1 MPKIIVLYILKQV
14 TKTIFFT
21 FLILFGILFFN
32 ESIQFLE
39 KASRGDLY
47 PSLLI
52 PVLFYSLPATLE
64 VSIPISVFLG
74 ILISIFNLNKTN
86 ELSFIYQLGMGQK
99 NLTLITLIPV
109 IFCSIFVFFNS
120 FYFVPQSNENLSFLS
135 DSQSFSDKFK
145 LMGEGKINTFPD
157 LGGIIFAKEASD
169 RGFKDVFANFSS
181 ENSDL
186 ILNSKEV
193 LGSSQDEKLNKL
205 TFERGNLVI
214 PSQSGTIDLEFEELF
229 FLFNKKQKLAE
240 KNIERMSLS
249 LLIQEDINEDFY
261 TEFLKRLS
269 LSLMLIISSLLAIP
283 LSLRMAKKGRF
294 TMILSGLVIF
304 LTYYGLVQGQKALV
318 LESSFSSFQ
327 VFSFLHFIFV
337 TIWLLLYGL
346 EQYRFELV
354 NFIIA
359 RNSKNFFI
367 QAFFLTALVFFLLN
381 ILYFKCKNR
390 HIYLI
395 SYSYTCLYI

>member
-240 KNIERMSLS
+240 KNIEKMSLS

-327 VFSFLHFIFV
+327 VFSVLHLIFV

-381 ILYFKCKNR
+381 ILYFNF
-390 HIYLI
+390 
-395 SYSYTCLYI
+395 

>member
-52 PVLFYSLPATLE
+52 PVLFYSLPAILE

-74 ILISIFNLNKTN
+74 ILISIYNLNKTN
-86 ELSFIYQLGMGQK
+86 ELSFIYQLGIGQK
-99 NLTLITLIPV
+99 NLTFVTLIPV
-109 IFCSIFVFFNS
+109 IFCSFFVFFNS

-169 RGFKDVFANFSS
+169 RGFKDVFANFNS

-205 TFERGNLVI
+205 TFESGNLVI

-240 KNIERMSLS
+240 KNIEKMSLS
-249 LLIQEDINEDFY
+249 LLIQEDKNEDFY

-269 LSLMLIISSLLAIP
+269 LSLMLIISSLVAIP

-304 LTYYGLVQGQKALV
+304 LTYYGLVQGQKVLV

-327 VFSFLHFIFV
+327 VFSVLHFIFV

-381 ILYFKCKNR
+381 ILYFNF
-390 HIYLI
+390 
-395 SYSYTCLYI
+395 

>member
-74 ILISIFNLNKTN
+74 ILISIYNLNKTN

-99 NLTLITLIPV
+99 NLTLVTLIPV
-109 IFCSIFVFFNS
+109 IFCSFFVFFNS

-145 LMGEGKINTFPD
+145 LMGEGKINAFPD

-169 RGFKDVFANFSS
+169 RGFKDVFANFNS

-205 TFERGNLVI
+205 TFESGNLVI

-240 KNIERMSLS
+240 KNIEKMSLS
-249 LLIQEDINEDFY
+249 LLIQEDKNEDFY
-261 TEFLKRLS
+261 AEFLKRLS

-327 VFSFLHFIFV
+327 VFSVLHFIFV

-354 NFIIA
+354 NFIIV

-381 ILYFKCKNR
+381 ILYFNF
-390 HIYLI
+390 
-395 SYSYTCLYI
+395 

>member
-99 NLTLITLIPV
+99 NLTLVTLIPV
-109 IFCSIFVFFNS
+109 IFCSFFVFFNS

-145 LMGEGKINTFPD
+145 LMGEGKINAFPD

-169 RGFKDVFANFSS
+169 RGFKDVFANFNS

-240 KNIERMSLS
+240 KNIEKMSLS
-249 LLIQEDINEDFY
+249 LLIQEDKNEDFY

-327 VFSFLHFIFV
+327 VFSVLHFIFV
-337 TIWLLLYGL
+337 AIWLLLYGL

-354 NFIIA
+354 NFIIV

-381 ILYFKCKNR
+381 ILYFNF
-390 HIYLI
+390 
-395 SYSYTCLYI
+395 

>member
-74 ILISIFNLNKTN
+74 ILISIYNLNKTN

-99 NLTLITLIPV
+99 NLTLVTLIPV
-109 IFCSIFVFFNS
+109 IFCSFFVFFNS

-145 LMGEGKINTFPD
+145 LMGEGKINAFPD

-169 RGFKDVFANFSS
+169 RGFKDVFANFNS

-205 TFERGNLVI
+205 TFESGNLVI

-240 KNIERMSLS
+240 KNIEKMSLS
-249 LLIQEDINEDFY
+249 LLIQEDKNEDFY
-261 TEFLKRLS
+261 AEFLKRLS

-327 VFSFLHFIFV
+327 VFSVLHFIFV
-337 TIWLLLYGL
+337 AIWLLLYGL

-367 QAFFLTALVFFLLN
+367 QVFFLTALVFFLLN
-381 ILYFKCKNR
+381 ILYFNF
-390 HIYLI
+390 
-395 SYSYTCLYI
+395 

>member
-74 ILISIFNLNKTN
+74 ILISIYNLNKTN

-99 NLTLITLIPV
+99 NLTLVTLIPV
-109 IFCSIFVFFNS
+109 IFCSFFVFFNS

-145 LMGEGKINTFPD
+145 LMGEGKINAFPD

-169 RGFKDVFANFSS
+169 RGFKDVFANFNS

-205 TFERGNLVI
+205 TFESGNLVI
-214 PSQSGTIDLEFEELF
+214 PSQSGTIDLEFEELS

-240 KNIERMSLS
+240 KNIEKMSLS
-249 LLIQEDINEDFY
+249 LLIQEDKNEDFY

-269 LSLMLIISSLLAIP
+269 LSLMLIISSLVAIP

-318 LESSFSSFQ
+318 LEGSFSSFQ
-327 VFSFLHFIFV
+327 IFSVLHFIFV

-381 ILYFKCKNR
+381 ILYFNF
-390 HIYLI
+390 
-395 SYSYTCLYI
+395 

>member
-52 PVLFYSLPATLE
+52 PVLFYSLPAILE

-74 ILISIFNLNKTN
+74 ILISIYNLNKTN
-86 ELSFIYQLGMGQK
+86 ELSFIYQLGIGQK
-99 NLTLITLIPV
+99 NLTFVTLIPV
-109 IFCSIFVFFNS
+109 IFCSFFVFFNS

-169 RGFKDVFANFSS
+169 RGFKDVFANFNS
-181 ENSDL
+181 ENTDL

-205 TFERGNLVI
+205 TFESGNLVI

-240 KNIERMSLS
+240 KNIEKMSLS

-261 TEFLKRLS
+261 TVFLKRLS

-304 LTYYGLVQGQKALV
+304 LTYYGLVQGQKVLV

-327 VFSFLHFIFV
+327 VFSVLHFIFV

-346 EQYRFELV
+346 ERYRFELV
-354 NFIIA
+354 NLIIV

-381 ILYFKCKNR
+381 ILYFNF
-390 HIYLI
+390 
-395 SYSYTCLYI
+395 

>member
-74 ILISIFNLNKTN
+74 ILISIYNLNKTN

-99 NLTLITLIPV
+99 NLTLVTLIPV
-109 IFCSIFVFFNS
+109 IFCSFFVFFNS

-145 LMGEGKINTFPD
+145 LMGEGKINAFPD

-169 RGFKDVFANFSS
+169 RGFKDVFANFNS

-205 TFERGNLVI
+205 TFESGNLVI

-240 KNIERMSLS
+240 KNIEKMSLS
-249 LLIQEDINEDFY
+249 LLIQEDKNEDFY
-261 TEFLKRLS
+261 TEFFKRLS
-269 LSLMLIISSLLAIP
+269 LSLMLIISSLVAIP

-327 VFSFLHFIFV
+327 VFSVLHLIFV

-346 EQYRFELV
+346 EKYRFELV

-367 QAFFLTALVFFLLN
+367 QAFFLTALVFFLIN
-381 ILYFKCKNR
+381 ILYFNF
-390 HIYLI
+390 
-395 SYSYTCLYI
+395 

>member
-193 LGSSQDEKLNKL
+193 LGSSQDERLNKL

-240 KNIERMSLS
+240 KNIEKMSLS

-283 LSLRMAKKGRF
+283 LSLRMSKKGRF

-381 ILYFKCKNR
+381 ILYFNF
-390 HIYLI
+390 
-395 SYSYTCLYI
+395 

>member
-327 VFSFLHFIFV
+327 VFSVLHFIFV

-381 ILYFKCKNR
+381 ILYFNF
-390 HIYLI
+390 
-395 SYSYTCLYI
+395 

>member
-74 ILISIFNLNKTN
+74 ILISIYNLNKTN

-99 NLTLITLIPV
+99 NLTLVTLIPV
-109 IFCSIFVFFNS
+109 IFCSFFVFFNS

-145 LMGEGKINTFPD
+145 LMGEGKINAFPD

-169 RGFKDVFANFSS
+169 RGFKDVFANFNS

-240 KNIERMSLS
+240 KNIEKMSLS
-249 LLIQEDINEDFY
+249 LLIQEDKNEDFY

-327 VFSFLHFIFV
+327 VFSVLHFIFV

-354 NFIIA
+354 NFIIV

-381 ILYFKCKNR
+381 ILYFNF
-390 HIYLI
+390 
-395 SYSYTCLYI
+395 

>member
-283 LSLRMAKKGRF
+283 LSLRMSKKGRF

-381 ILYFKCKNR
+381 ILYFNF
-390 HIYLI
+390 
-395 SYSYTCLYI
+395 

>member
-39 KASRGDLY
+39 KAARGDLY

-52 PVLFYSLPATLE
+52 PVLFFSLPSILE
-64 VSIPISVFLG
+64 VSVPISVFLG
-74 ILISIFNLNKTN
+74 ILISIYNLNKTN

-99 NLTLITLIPV
+99 NLTFITLIPV
-109 IFCSIFVFFNS
+109 IFSTFFIFFNS
-120 FYFVPQSNENLSFLS
+120 FYFFPQSNEKLSFLS

-157 LGGIIFAKEASD
+157 LGGIIYAKEASE
-169 RGFKDVFANFSS
+169 RGFKDVFANF
-181 ENSDL
+181 NTKDSDL

-193 LGSSQDEKLNKL
+193 LGSSLDEKLNKL
-205 TFERGNLVI
+205 TFEYGNLII
-214 PSQSGTIDLEFEELF
+214 PSQNGTIDLEFEELF
-229 FLFNKKQKLAE
+229 FLFNKKQKLSE
-240 KNIERMSLS
+240 KNIEKMPLS
-249 LLIQEDINEDFY
+249 LLIQEDKNEDFY

-269 LSLMLIISSLLAIP
+269 LSIMLIISSLLAIS
-283 LSLRMAKKGRF
+283 LSLRMAKIGRF

-304 LTYYGLVQGQKALV
+304 LTYYGLVQGQKV
-318 LESSFSSFQ
+318 LIFESSFSSFQ
-327 VFSFLHFIFV
+327 VFSISHFIFV
-337 TIWLLLYGL
+337 TIWLLLFGL
-346 EQYRFELV
+346 EQYRFELG
-354 NFIIA
+354 NFMMA
-359 RNSKNFFI
+359 RNSKKFFI

-381 ILYFKCKNR
+381 ILYFNF
-390 HIYLI
+390 
-395 SYSYTCLYI
+395 

>member
-74 ILISIFNLNKTN
+74 ILISIYNLNKTN

-99 NLTLITLIPV
+99 NLTLVTLIPV
-109 IFCSIFVFFNS
+109 IFCSFFFFFNS

-145 LMGEGKINTFPD
+145 LMGEGKINAFPD

-169 RGFKDVFANFSS
+169 RGFKDVFANFNS

-205 TFERGNLVI
+205 TFESGNLVI

-240 KNIERMSLS
+240 KNIEKMSLS
-249 LLIQEDINEDFY
+249 LLIQEDKNEDFY

-327 VFSFLHFIFV
+327 VFSVLHFIFV

-381 ILYFKCKNR
+381 ILYFNF
-390 HIYLI
+390 
-395 SYSYTCLYI
+395 

>member
-52 PVLFYSLPATLE
+52 PVLFFSLPAILE

-74 ILISIFNLNKTN
+74 ILISIYNLNKTN

-99 NLTLITLIPV
+99 NLTLVTLIPV
-109 IFCSIFVFFNS
+109 IFCSLFVFFNS
-120 FYFVPQSNENLSFLS
+120 FYFVPKSNENLSFLS

-169 RGFKDVFANFSS
+169 RGFKDVFANFNS
-181 ENSDL
+181 ENSDF

-205 TFERGNLVI
+205 TFESGNLVI

-240 KNIERMSLS
+240 KNIEKMSLS
-249 LLIQEDINEDFY
+249 LLIQEDKNEDFY
-261 TEFLKRLS
+261 REFLKRLS
-269 LSLMLIISSLLAIP
+269 LSLMLIISSLVAIP
-283 LSLRMAKKGRF
+283 LSLRMANKGRF

-304 LTYYGLVQGQKALV
+304 LTYYGLVQGQKVLV
-318 LESSFSSFQ
+318 LESSFSSLQ
-327 VFSFLHFIFV
+327 VFSVLHFIFV

-359 RNSKNFFI
+359 RNSKNFFV

-381 ILYFKCKNR
+381 ILYFNF
-390 HIYLI
+390 
-395 SYSYTCLYI
+395 

>member
-52 PVLFYSLPATLE
+52 PVLFFSLPAILE

-74 ILISIFNLNKTN
+74 ILISIYNLNKTN

-99 NLTLITLIPV
+99 NLTLVTLIPV
-109 IFCSIFVFFNS
+109 IFCSFFVFFNS

-169 RGFKDVFANFSS
+169 RGFKDVFANFNS

-193 LGSSQDEKLNKL
+193 LGSSQDETLNKL
-205 TFERGNLVI
+205 TFESGNLVI

-240 KNIERMSLS
+240 KNIEKMSLS
-249 LLIQEDINEDFY
+249 LLIQEDKNEDFY
-261 TEFLKRLS
+261 REFLKRLS
-269 LSLMLIISSLLAIP
+269 LSLMLIISSLVAIP
-283 LSLRMAKKGRF
+283 LSLRMANKGRF
-294 TMILSGLVIF
+294 TMILFGLVIF
-304 LTYYGLVQGQKALV
+304 LTYYGLVQGQKVLV
-318 LESSFSSFQ
+318 LESSFSSLQ
-327 VFSFLHFIFV
+327 VFSVLHFIFV

-359 RNSKNFFI
+359 RNSKNFFV

-381 ILYFKCKNR
+381 ILYFNF
-390 HIYLI
+390 
-395 SYSYTCLYI
+395 

>member
-327 VFSFLHFIFV
+327 VFSVLHFIFV

-381 ILYFKCKNR
+381 ILYLNF
-390 HIYLI
+390 
-395 SYSYTCLYI
+395 

>member
-74 ILISIFNLNKTN
+74 ILISIYNLNKTN

-99 NLTLITLIPV
+99 NLTLVTLIPV
-109 IFCSIFVFFNS
+109 IFCSFFVFFNS

-145 LMGEGKINTFPD
+145 LMGEGKINAFPD

-169 RGFKDVFANFSS
+169 RGFKDVFANFNS

-205 TFERGNLVI
+205 TFESGNLVI
-214 PSQSGTIDLEFEELF
+214 PSQSGKIDLEFEELF

-240 KNIERMSLS
+240 KNIEKMSLS
-249 LLIQEDINEDFY
+249 LLIQEDKNEYFY
-261 TEFLKRLS
+261 AEFLKRLS

-327 VFSFLHFIFV
+327 IFSVLHFIFV

-381 ILYFKCKNR
+381 ILYFNF
-390 HIYLI
+390 
-395 SYSYTCLYI
+395 

>member
-1 MPKIIVLYILKQV
+1 MPKIIVIYILKQV
-14 TKTIFFT
+14 TKTVFFT

-74 ILISIFNLNKTN
+74 ILISIYNLNKTN

-99 NLTLITLIPV
+99 NLTLVTLIPV
-109 IFCSIFVFFNS
+109 IFCSFFVFFNS

-157 LGGIIFAKEASD
+157 LDGIIFAKEASD
-169 RGFKDVFANFSS
+169 RGFKDVFANFNS

-205 TFERGNLVI
+205 TFESGNLVI

-240 KNIERMSLS
+240 KNIEKMSLS
-249 LLIQEDINEDFY
+249 LLIQEDKNEDFY

-327 VFSFLHFIFV
+327 VFSVLHFIFV

-354 NFIIA
+354 NFIIV

-381 ILYFKCKNR
+381 ILYFNF
-390 HIYLI
+390 
-395 SYSYTCLYI
+395 

>member
-52 PVLFYSLPATLE
+52 PVLFFSLPAILE

-74 ILISIFNLNKTN
+74 ILISIYNLNKTN

-99 NLTLITLIPV
+99 NLTLVTLIPV
-109 IFCSIFVFFNS
+109 IFCSLFVFFNS
-120 FYFVPQSNENLSFLS
+120 FYFVPKSNENLSFLS

-169 RGFKDVFANFSS
+169 RGFKDVFANFNS

-205 TFERGNLVI
+205 TFESGNLVI

-240 KNIERMSLS
+240 KNIEKMSLS
-249 LLIQEDINEDFY
+249 LLIQEDKNEDFY

-327 VFSFLHFIFV
+327 VFSVLHFIFI

-346 EQYRFELV
+346 EKYRFELV

-381 ILYFKCKNR
+381 ILYFNF
-390 HIYLI
+390 
-395 SYSYTCLYI
+395 

>member
-52 PVLFYSLPATLE
+52 PVLFYSLPAILE

-74 ILISIFNLNKTN
+74 ILISIYNLNKTN
-86 ELSFIYQLGMGQK
+86 ELSFIYQLGIGQK
-99 NLTLITLIPV
+99 NLTFVTLIPV
-109 IFCSIFVFFNS
+109 IFCSFFVFFNS

-169 RGFKDVFANFSS
+169 RGFKDVFANFNSN
-181 ENSDL
+181 NSDL

-205 TFERGNLVI
+205 TFENGNLVI

-229 FLFNKKQKLAE
+229 FLFNKKQHLAE
-240 KNIERMSLS
+240 KNIEKMSLS
-249 LLIQEDINEDFY
+249 LLIQEDKNEDFY
-261 TEFLKRLS
+261 MEFLKRLS
-269 LSLMLIISSLLAIP
+269 LCLMLIISSLLAIP

-327 VFSFLHFIFV
+327 VFSVLHFIFV
-337 TIWLLLYGL
+337 AIWLLLYGL

-381 ILYFKCKNR
+381 ILYFNF
-390 HIYLI
+390 
-395 SYSYTCLYI
+395 

>member
-74 ILISIFNLNKTN
+74 ILISIYNLNKTN

-99 NLTLITLIPV
+99 NLTLVTLIPV
-109 IFCSIFVFFNS
+109 IFCSFFVFFNS

-145 LMGEGKINTFPD
+145 LMGEGKINAFPD

-169 RGFKDVFANFSS
+169 RGFKDVFANFNS

-205 TFERGNLVI
+205 TFESGNLVI

-240 KNIERMSLS
+240 KNIEKMSLS
-249 LLIQEDINEDFY
+249 LLIQEDKNEDFY

-304 LTYYGLVQGQKALV
+304 LTYYGLVQGQKVLV

-327 VFSFLHFIFV
+327 VFSVLHFIFV

-354 NFIIA
+354 NFLIV

-381 ILYFKCKNR
+381 ILYFNF
-390 HIYLI
+390 
-395 SYSYTCLYI
+395 

>member
-74 ILISIFNLNKTN
+74 ILISIYNLNKTN

-99 NLTLITLIPV
+99 NLTLVTLIPV
-109 IFCSIFVFFNS
+109 IFCSFFVFFNS

-135 DSQSFSDKFK
+135 ESQSFSDKFK
-145 LMGEGKINTFPD
+145 LMGEGKINAFPD

-169 RGFKDVFANFSS
+169 RGFKDVFANFNS

-205 TFERGNLVI
+205 TFESGNLVI

-240 KNIERMSLS
+240 KNIEKMSLS
-249 LLIQEDINEDFY
+249 LLIQEDKNEEFY
-261 TEFLKRLS
+261 TEFLKRFS

-304 LTYYGLVQGQKALV
+304 LTYYGLVQGQKVLV

-327 VFSFLHFIFV
+327 VFSVLHFIFV

-354 NFIIA
+354 NFLTA
-359 RNSKNFFI
+359 RNSKIFFI

-381 ILYFKCKNR
+381 ILYLNF
-390 HIYLI
+390 
-395 SYSYTCLYI
+395 

>member
-99 NLTLITLIPV
+99 NLTLVTLIPV
-109 IFCSIFVFFNS
+109 IFCSFFVFFNS

-145 LMGEGKINTFPD
+145 LMGEGKINAFPD

-169 RGFKDVFANFSS
+169 RGFKDVFANFNS

-205 TFERGNLVI
+205 TFESGNLVI

-240 KNIERMSLS
+240 KNIEKMSLS
-249 LLIQEDINEDFY
+249 LLIQEDKNEDFY

-327 VFSFLHFIFV
+327 VFSVLHFIFV

-354 NFIIA
+354 NFIIV

-381 ILYFKCKNR
+381 ILYFNF
-390 HIYLI
+390 
-395 SYSYTCLYI
+395 

>member
-1 MPKIIVLYILKQV
+1 MPKIIILYILKQV

-74 ILISIFNLNKTN
+74 ILISIYNLNKTN

-99 NLTLITLIPV
+99 NLTLVTLIPV
-109 IFCSIFVFFNS
+109 IFCSFFVFFNS

-157 LGGIIFAKEASD
+157 LDGIIFAKEASD
-169 RGFKDVFANFSS
+169 RGFKDVFANFNS

-205 TFERGNLVI
+205 TFESGNLVI

-240 KNIERMSLS
+240 KNIEKMSLS
-249 LLIQEDINEDFY
+249 LLIQEDKNEDFY

-327 VFSFLHFIFV
+327 VFSVLHLIFV

-381 ILYFKCKNR
+381 VLYFNF
-390 HIYLI
+390 
-395 SYSYTCLYI
+395 

>member
-52 PVLFYSLPATLE
+52 PVLFYSLPAILE

-74 ILISIFNLNKTN
+74 ILISIYNLNKTN

-99 NLTLITLIPV
+99 NLTLVTLIPV
-109 IFCSIFVFFNS
+109 IFCSFFVFFNS

-145 LMGEGKINTFPD
+145 LMGEGKINAFPD

-169 RGFKDVFANFSS
+169 RGFKDVFANFNS

-205 TFERGNLVI
+205 TFESGNLVI

-240 KNIERMSLS
+240 KNIEKMSLS
-249 LLIQEDINEDFY
+249 LLIQEDKNEDFY
-261 TEFLKRLS
+261 AEFLKRLS

-327 VFSFLHFIFV
+327 IFSVLHFIFV

-354 NFIIA
+354 NFIIV
-359 RNSKNFFI
+359 RNSKKFFI

-381 ILYFKCKNR
+381 ILYFNF
-390 HIYLI
+390 
-395 SYSYTCLYI
+395 

>member
-21 FLILFGILFFN
+21 FLILLGILLFN

-381 ILYFKCKNR
+381 ILYFNF
-390 HIYLI
+390 
-395 SYSYTCLYI
+395 

>member
-52 PVLFYSLPATLE
+52 PVLFYSLPAILE

-74 ILISIFNLNKTN
+74 ILISIYNLNKTN

-99 NLTLITLIPV
+99 NLTLVTLIPV
-109 IFCSIFVFFNS
+109 IFCSFFVFFNS

-169 RGFKDVFANFSS
+169 RGFKDVFANFNS

-186 ILNSKEV
+186 VLNSKEV

-205 TFERGNLVI
+205 TFESGNLVI

-240 KNIERMSLS
+240 KNIEKMSLS
-249 LLIQEDINEDFY
+249 LLIQEDKNEDFY
-261 TEFLKRLS
+261 TEFFKRLS
-269 LSLMLIISSLLAIP
+269 LSLMLIISSLVAIP

-304 LTYYGLVQGQKALV
+304 LTYYGLVQGQKVLV

-327 VFSFLHFIFV
+327 VFSVLHFIFV

-381 ILYFKCKNR
+381 ILYFNF
-390 HIYLI
+390 
-395 SYSYTCLYI
+395 

>member
-52 PVLFYSLPATLE
+52 PVLFYSLPAILE

-74 ILISIFNLNKTN
+74 ILISIYNLNKTN

-99 NLTLITLIPV
+99 NLTLVTLIPV
-109 IFCSIFVFFNS
+109 IFCSFFVFFNS

-145 LMGEGKINTFPD
+145 LMGEGKINAFPD
-157 LGGIIFAKEASD
+157 LGGIMFAKEASD
-169 RGFKDVFANFSS
+169 RGFKDVFANFNS

-205 TFERGNLVI
+205 TFENGNLVI

-240 KNIERMSLS
+240 KNIEKMSLS
-249 LLIQEDINEDFY
+249 LLIQEDKNEDFY

-269 LSLMLIISSLLAIP
+269 LSLMLIISSLVAIP

-327 VFSFLHFIFV
+327 VFSVLHLIFV
-337 TIWLLLYGL
+337 AIWLLLYGL

-354 NFIIA
+354 NFITA

-367 QAFFLTALVFFLLN
+367 QVFFLTALVFFLLN
-381 ILYFKCKNR
+381 ILYFNF
-390 HIYLI
+390 
-395 SYSYTCLYI
+395 

>member
-21 FLILFGILFFN
+21 FLILLGILLFN

-327 VFSFLHFIFV
+327 VFSVLHFIFV

-381 ILYFKCKNR
+381 ILYFNF
-390 HIYLI
+390 
-395 SYSYTCLYI
+395 

>member
-52 PVLFYSLPATLE
+52 PVLFYSLPAILE

-74 ILISIFNLNKTN
+74 ILISIYNLNKTN
-86 ELSFIYQLGMGQK
+86 ELSFIYQLGIGQK
-99 NLTLITLIPV
+99 NLTFVTLIPV
-109 IFCSIFVFFNS
+109 IFCSFFVFFNS

-169 RGFKDVFANFSS
+169 RGFKDVFANFNS
-181 ENSDL
+181 ENTDL

-205 TFERGNLVI
+205 TFESGNLVI

-240 KNIERMSLS
+240 KNIEKMSLS
-249 LLIQEDINEDFY
+249 LLIQEDKNEDFY
-261 TEFLKRLS
+261 AEFLKRLS

-304 LTYYGLVQGQKALV
+304 LTYYGLVQGQKVLV

-327 VFSFLHFIFV
+327 VFSVLHFIFV

-346 EQYRFELV
+346 ERYRFELV
-354 NFIIA
+354 NLIIV

-381 ILYFKCKNR
+381 ILYFNF
-390 HIYLI
+390 
-395 SYSYTCLYI
+395 

>member
-74 ILISIFNLNKTN
+74 ILISIYNLNKTN

-99 NLTLITLIPV
+99 NLTLVTLIPV
-109 IFCSIFVFFNS
+109 IFCSFFVFFNS

-145 LMGEGKINTFPD
+145 LMGEGKINAFPD

-169 RGFKDVFANFSS
+169 RGFKDVFANFNS

-205 TFERGNLVI
+205 TFESGNLVI

-240 KNIERMSLS
+240 KNIEKMSLS
-249 LLIQEDINEDFY
+249 LLIQEDKNEDFY
-261 TEFLKRLS
+261 TEFFKRLS
-269 LSLMLIISSLLAIP
+269 LSLMLIISSLVAIP

-304 LTYYGLVQGQKALV
+304 LTYYGLVQGQKVLV

-327 VFSFLHFIFV
+327 VFSVLHFIFV

-381 ILYFKCKNR
+381 ILYFNF
-390 HIYLI
+390 
-395 SYSYTCLYI
+395 

>member
-52 PVLFYSLPATLE
+52 PVLLYSFPAILE
-64 VSIPISVFLG
+64 VSIPISVYLG
-74 ILISIFNLNKTN
+74 ILISIYNLNKTN

-99 NLTLITLIPV
+99 NLTLVTLIPV
-109 IFCSIFVFFNS
+109 IFCSFFVFFNS

-145 LMGEGKINTFPD
+145 LMGEGKINAFPD

-169 RGFKDVFANFSS
+169 RGFKDVFANFNS

-205 TFERGNLVI
+205 TFESGNLVI

-240 KNIERMSLS
+240 KNIEKMSLS
-249 LLIQEDINEDFY
+249 LLIQEDKNEDFY
-261 TEFLKRLS
+261 AEFLKRLS

-304 LTYYGLVQGQKALV
+304 LTYYGLVQGQKVLV

-327 VFSFLHFIFV
+327 VFSVLHFIFV

-381 ILYFKCKNR
+381 ILYFNF
-390 HIYLI
+390 
-395 SYSYTCLYI
+395 

>member
-74 ILISIFNLNKTN
+74 ILISIYNLNKTN

-99 NLTLITLIPV
+99 NLTFVTLIPV
-109 IFCSIFVFFNS
+109 IFCSFFVFFNS

-157 LGGIIFAKEASD
+157 LDGIIFAKEASD
-169 RGFKDVFANFSS
+169 RGFKDVFANFNS

-205 TFERGNLVI
+205 TFESGNLVI
-214 PSQSGTIDLEFEELF
+214 PSQSGIIDLEFEELF

-240 KNIERMSLS
+240 KNIEKMSLS
-249 LLIQEDINEDFY
+249 LLIQEDKNEDFY

-304 LTYYGLVQGQKALV
+304 LTYYGLVQGQKVLV

-327 VFSFLHFIFV
+327 VFSVLHFIFV

-354 NFIIA
+354 NFIIV

-381 ILYFKCKNR
+381 ILYFNF
-390 HIYLI
+390 
-395 SYSYTCLYI
+395 

>member
-32 ESIQFLE
+32 EAIQFLE

-47 PSLLI
+47 PSLLM
-52 PVLFYSLPATLE
+52 PVLFYSLPAILE
-64 VSIPISVFLG
+64 VSTPISVFLG
-74 ILISIFNLNKTN
+74 ILISIYNLNKTN
-86 ELSFIYQLGMGQK
+86 ELSFIYQLGMDQK
-99 NLTLITLIPV
+99 NLTLVTLIPV
-109 IFCSIFVFFNS
+109 IFCSFFVFFNS

-169 RGFKDVFANFSS
+169 RGFKDVFANFNL

-205 TFERGNLVI
+205 TFEIGNLVI

-240 KNIERMSLS
+240 KNMEKMSLS
-249 LLIQEDINEDFY
+249 LLIQEDKNEDFY
-261 TEFLKRLS
+261 MEFLKRLS
-269 LSLMLIISSLLAIP
+269 LTLMLIISSLVAIP

-304 LTYYGLVQGQKALV
+304 LTYYGLVQGQKVLV
-318 LESSFSSFQ
+318 IESSFSSFQ
-327 VFSFLHFIFV
+327 VFSILHFIFI

-346 EQYRFELV
+346 EQYRYELV

-381 ILYFKCKNR
+381 ILYFNF
-390 HIYLI
+390 
-395 SYSYTCLYI
+395 